1 MRRYKMRKQLTIA
14 LAGNPNSG
22 KTTIFNNLTGARQHV
37 GNWPGVTV
45 ERKEGKCKYNGYEI
59 KVIDLPGTYSLTA
72 YSMEEVVARDYVIKE
87 KPDVVVDIVDAS
99 NLQRN
104 LYLTTQFKELGA
116 KVVIALNMSDL
127 AERNGVNIDVKMMSQ
142 LLGAPVVPTV
152 GNKNQGT
159 RELLDAVVKTAE
171 NKTGLEEHAIR
182 YGKEIDP
189 ELESIKGI
197 ISRDPKL
204 TREYDPKWLA
214 VKLLEGDSEVIKVVE
229 KSSAWNEGQQA
240 VDKSRDYIQYHIGE
254 DAETLIADQRYG
266 FIAGL
271 TAETVQR
278 PELARLSISDKID
291 KVITNRILGL
301 PIFLLF
307 MYALLKFT
315 FSGSGFMVGWFESF
329 FEWLGGAA
337 AAVIPEGIFQSF
349 IVDGIIGGVGGV
361 LGFFPLVLFLFLGI
375 AILEDSGYMARGA
388 FVMDKIMHAF
398 GLHGKSFLPL
408 LIGMGCTVPALMASR
423 TLESRKDRLITML
436 VNGFIICGAKV
447 PIYALFIGAFFFK
460 SGAAVFFLFYVIG
473 IAFAV
478 IMAKLFRVFLLPG
491 EAAPFVMELP
501 PYRVPTI
508 KGILIHMWERGWM
521 YLRKAG
527 TIIVAV
533 AVLIW
538 IGFTF
543 PQEPK
548 YSRDYEAMT
557 AQIEESF
564 AQQIAPIATGFGAK
578 LDKIKENEV
587 LAKFM
592 EVDSKFSAAVEE
604 VEEGSEEYAA
614 LEKEREVAFEKLNER
629 YPEKAHL
636 YTQYSALTS
645 AKDEQLAEI
654 ENAMAAE
661 QMEKSYAGRVGHAIA
676 PFFKPLG
683 FDWRSSIALL
693 AGFAAKEVV
702 VATYGTLY
710 SMGETDPE
718 EAAPLREAIQKDP
731 FWSPLK
737 ALTFMIFCLL
747 YIPCFVATVVFHKEA
762 GSWRWTG
769 FLVLYTTVSAWVA
782 SFIVYQGGMLLGL
795 G

>member
-1 MRRYKMRKQLTIA
+1 MAKKLKIA

-22 KTTIFNNLTGARQHV
+22 KTSIFNNLTGARQHV

-45 ERKEGKCKYNGYEI
+45 EKKEGTCKYNGYEI

-72 YSMEEVVARDYVIKE
+72 YSIEELVARDFVIKE
-87 KPDVVVDIVDAS
+87 KPDVVIDIVDAS
-99 NLQRN
+99 NLKRN

-127 AERNGVNIDVKMMSQ
+127 AEKSGVNIDVKMMSQ
-142 LLGAPVVPTV
+142 LLGARVVPTV
-152 GNKNQGT
+152 GNKNQGMK
-159 RELLDAVVKTAE
+159 ELLEAVVKTAE
-171 NKTGLEEHAIR
+171 DKTGLEEHPIV
-182 YGKEIDP
+182 YGKEVDP
-189 ELESIKGI
+189 EVERIQDI
-197 ISRDPKL
+197 ISKDPNL
-204 TREYDPKWLA
+204 RNQYNPKWLA
-214 VKLLEGDSEVIKVVE
+214 IKLLEGDSEVIKVIE
-229 KSSAWNEGQQA
+229 KSPVCNEIQQA
-240 VDKSRDYIQYHIGE
+240 ANMSKNYIQYHIGE

-271 TAETVQR
+271 TAEAVQK
-278 PELARLSISDKID
+278 PELERLSFSDKID
-291 KVITNRILGL
+291 KVITNRVLGL

-315 FSGSGFMVGWFESF
+315 FSGSEFMVGWFEGF

-388 FVMDKIMHAF
+388 FVMDKIMHTF
-398 GLHGKSFLPL
+398 GLHGKSFIPL
-408 LIGMGCTVPALMASR
+408 LIGMGCTVPALMATR

-460 SGAAVFFLFYVIG
+460 SGATVFFLFYLIG
-473 IAFAV
+473 IAFAML
-478 IMAKLFRVFLLPG
+478 MAKLFRVFLLPG

-527 TIIVAV
+527 TIIVVV
-533 AVLIW
+533 AVIIW

-548 YSRDYEAMT
+548 YSKDYEAMT
-557 AQIEESF
+557 TQIGGTY
-564 AQQIAPIATGFGAK
+564 AQQLTPIAVGFGTEV
-578 LDKIKENEV
+578 DKIADNEIF
-587 LAKFM
+587 AKFA
-592 EVDSKFSAAVEE
+592 EVDSNFSVALEKGE
-604 VEEGSEEYAA
+604 LEEGSEEYAA
-614 LEKEREVAFEKLNER
+614 LEKERNVSFEKLKET
-629 YPEKAHL
+629 YPEQASL
-636 YTQYSALTS
+636 YAQYNALIS

-661 QMEKSYAGRVGHAIA
+661 QMEKSYAGRVGRAIA

-718 EAAPLREAIQKDP
+718 EAASLREAIQKDP
-731 FWSPLK
+731 LWTPLK
-737 ALTFMIFCLL
+737 ALTFMIFCLI
-747 YIPCFVATVVFHKEA
+747 YVPCFVATVVFHKES
-762 GSWRWTG
+762 GSWKWTG
-769 FLVLYTTVSAWVA
+769 FMVLYTTVLAWSA
-782 SFIVYQGGMLLGL
+782 SFIVYQGGMLLGF

>member
-1 MRRYKMRKQLTIA
+1 
-14 LAGNPNSG
+14 
-22 KTTIFNNLTGARQHV
+22 
-37 GNWPGVTV
+37 
-45 ERKEGKCKYNGYEI
+45 
-59 KVIDLPGTYSLTA
+59 
-72 YSMEEVVARDYVIKE
+72 
-87 KPDVVVDIVDAS
+87 
-99 NLQRN
+99 
-104 LYLTTQFKELGA
+104 
-116 KVVIALNMSDL
+116 
-127 AERNGVNIDVKMMSQ
+127 VN
-142 LLGAPVVPTV
+142 
-152 GNKNQGT
+152 
-159 RELLDAVVKTAE
+159 
-171 NKTGLEEHAIR
+171 
-182 YGKEIDP
+182 
-189 ELESIKGI
+189 
-197 ISRDPKL
+197 
-204 TREYDPKWLA
+204 
-214 VKLLEGDSEVIKVVE
+214 
-229 KSSAWNEGQQA
+229 
-240 VDKSRDYIQYHIGE
+240 KSRDYIQYHIGE

-271 TAETVQR
+271 IAETVQR
-278 PELARLSISDKID
+278 PELERLSISDKID

-315 FSGSGFMVGWFESF
+315 FSGSEFMVGWFEGF

-337 AAVIPEGIFQSF
+337 TSVIPEGIFQSF

-408 LIGMGCTVPALMASR
+408 LIGMGCTVPAYMASR
-423 TLESRKDRLITML
+423 TLESKKDRLITML
-436 VNGFIICGAKV
+436 VNGFIICGAKI
-447 PIYALFIGAFFFK
+447 PIYALFIGAFFLK
-460 SGAAVFFLFYVIG
+460 SGATIFFLFYLIG
-473 IAFAV
+473 IAIAV
-478 IMAKLFRVFLLPG
+478 IMAKLFRIFLLPG

-508 KGILIHMWERGWM
+508 KGILIHMWEKGWI

-533 AVLIW
+533 AVIIW
-538 IGFTF
+538 LGFSF

-557 AQIEESF
+557 SQIEESY
-564 AQQIAPIATGFGAK
+564 AQQIAPVAAGFGSEINN
-578 LDKIKENEV
+578 IKENGV
-587 LAKFM
+587 FAKFM
-592 EVDSKFSAAVEE
+592 EVDFKFSAALQEL
-604 VEEGSEEYAA
+604 EEGSEEYTG
-614 LEKEREVAFEKLNER
+614 LEKKREISFGELRER
-629 YPEKAHL
+629 YPEKARL
-636 YTQYSALTS
+636 YTQYSALNS
-645 AKDEQLAEI
+645 AKDEQLAAI

-718 EAAPLREAIQKDP
+718 ETAPLREAIQDDP
-731 FWSPLK
+731 LWTPLK
-737 ALTFMIFCLL
+737 AISFMIFCLL
-747 YIPCFVATVVFHKEA
+747 YIPCFVATVVFYKEA
-762 GSWRWTG
+762 GSWKWTG
-769 FLVLYTTVSAWVA
+769 FMVLYTTVLAWVA

>member
-1 MRRYKMRKQLTIA
+1 MAKKLTIA

-22 KTTIFNNLTGARQHV
+22 KTSIFNNLTGARQHV

-45 ERKEGKCKYNGYEI
+45 EKKEGTCKYNGYEI

-72 YSMEEVVARDYVIKE
+72 YSIEELVARDFVIKE

-99 NLQRN
+99 NLKRN

-127 AERNGVNIDVKMMSQ
+127 AEKNGVDIDVKMMSQ
-142 LLGAPVVPTV
+142 LLGARVVPTV
-152 GNKNQGT
+152 GNKNQGMK
-159 RELLDAVVKTAE
+159 ELLEAVVKTAE
-171 NKTGLEEHAIR
+171 DKTGLEEHPIV
-182 YGKEIDP
+182 YGKEVNP
-189 ELESIKGI
+189 EVEKIQDI
-197 ISRDPKL
+197 ISKDPNL
-204 TREYDPKWLA
+204 HNQYNPKWLA
-214 VKLLEGDSEVIKVVE
+214 IKLLEGDSEVIKVIE
-229 KSSAWNEGQQA
+229 KSPVCNEIQQA
-240 VDKSRDYIQYHIGE
+240 ANKSKDYIQYHIGE

-271 TAETVQR
+271 TAEAVQK
-278 PELARLSISDKID
+278 PELERLSFSDKID
-291 KVITNRILGL
+291 KVITNRVLGL

-315 FSGSGFMVGWFESF
+315 FSGSEFMVGWFEGF
-329 FEWLGGAA
+329 FEWLGGVA

-388 FVMDKIMHAF
+388 FVMDKIMHTF
-398 GLHGKSFLPL
+398 GLHGKSFIPL

-460 SGAAVFFLFYVIG
+460 SGATVFFLFYLIG
-473 IAFAV
+473 IAFAML
-478 IMAKLFRVFLLPG
+478 MAKLFRVFLLPG

-527 TIIVAV
+527 TVILLVAV
-533 AVLIW
+533 IIW
-538 IGFTF
+538 LGFTF

-548 YSRDYEAMT
+548 YSKDYEAMT
-557 AQIEESF
+557 TQIEESYV
-564 AQQIAPIATGFGAK
+564 QQVALIATGFGTAVN
-578 LDKIKENEV
+578 KIEENEIF
-587 LAKFM
+587 AKFA
-592 EVDSKFSAAVEE
+592 EVESQFSAAIEE
-604 VEEGSEEYAA
+604 VGLEEGSDGYST
-614 LEKEREVAFEKLNER
+614 LEKEKNKSFETLQET
-629 YPEKAHL
+629 YPQQASH
-636 YTQYSALTS
+636 YAQYRALTS
-645 AKDEQLAEI
+645 AKDEQLAAI

-718 EAAPLREAIQKDP
+718 ASEPLREAIQNDP
-731 FWSPLK
+731 LWTPLK
-737 ALTFMIFCLL
+737 AISFMIFCLL
-747 YIPCFVATVVFHKEA
+747 YIPCFVATVVFYKEA
-762 GSWRWTG
+762 GSWKWTG
-769 FLVLYTTVSAWVA
+769 FMVLYTTVLAWVA

>member
-1 MRRYKMRKQLTIA
+1 MAKSLKIA

-22 KTTIFNNLTGARQHV
+22 KTSIFNNLTGARQHV

-45 ERKEGKCKYNGYEI
+45 EKKEGFCKYNGYEI
-59 KVIDLPGTYSLTA
+59 TVIDLPGTYSLTA
-72 YSMEEVVARDYVIKE
+72 YSIEELVARDFIIKE

-104 LYLTTQFKELGA
+104 LYLTTQFKELSA
-116 KVVIALNMSDL
+116 KVVIALNMSDV
-127 AERNGVNIDVKMMSQ
+127 AEKNGINIDAKNMSQ
-142 LLGAPVVPTV
+142 LLGAAVIPTV
-152 GNKNQGT
+152 GHKNRGMK
-159 RELLDAVVKTAE
+159 ELLEAVVNTAE
-171 NKTGLEEHAIR
+171 NKTGLEEHPIW
-182 YGKEIDP
+182 YGKEVDP
-189 ELESIKGI
+189 EVEKIQRI
-197 ISRDPKL
+197 ISKDSNL
-204 TREYDPKWLA
+204 VNQYSPKWLA
-214 VKLLEGDSEVIKVVE
+214 IKLLEGDSEVIKAVE
-229 KSSAWNEGQQA
+229 KSPVWNKIQHA
-240 VDKSRDYIQYHIGE
+240 VHKSRDYIHYHIGE

-271 TAETVQR
+271 TAAAVQR
-278 PELARLSISDKID
+278 PEVERVSISDKID
-291 KVITNRILGL
+291 TVITNRVLGL
-301 PIFLLF
+301 PIFLLI

-315 FSGSGFMVGWFESF
+315 FSGSEFMVGWFESF
-329 FEWLGGAA
+329 FGWLGDAA

-375 AILEDSGYMARGA
+375 ALLEDSGYMARGA

-436 VNGFIICGAKV
+436 VNGFIICGAKI

-460 SGAAVFFLFYVIG
+460 SGATIFFLFYLIG
-473 IAFAV
+473 AAFAV
-478 IMAKLFRVFLLPG
+478 LMAKFFRVFLLPG
-491 EAAPFVMELP
+491 EVAPFVMELP

-533 AVLIW
+533 AVIIW
-538 IGFTF
+538 FGFTF
-543 PQEPK
+543 PQEPQ
-548 YSRDYEAMT
+548 YSKDYEAMT
-557 AQIEESF
+557 AQIEKNY
-564 AQQIAPIATGFGAK
+564 AQQEALIATGFGTAVN
-578 LDKIKENEV
+578 KIEENEIF
-587 LAKFM
+587 AKFA
-592 EVDSKFSAAVEE
+592 EVDSRFSAAI
-604 VEEGSEEYAA
+604 EEGKLEEGNEGYAA
-614 LEKEREVAFEKLNER
+614 LEKEKNKSFETLQET
-629 YPEKAHL
+629 YPQQARL
-636 YTQYSALTS
+636 YAQYRALTP
-645 AKDEQLAEI
+645 AKDEQLAAI

-718 EAAPLREAIQKDP
+718 ETAPLREAIQNDL
-731 FWSPLK
+731 FWTPLK
-737 ALTFMIFCLL
+737 AISFMIFCLL

-762 GSWRWTG
+762 GSWKWTG
-769 FLVLYTTVSAWVA
+769 FMVLYTTVLAWVA

>member
-1 MRRYKMRKQLTIA
+1 MAKKLKIA

-22 KTTIFNNLTGARQHV
+22 KTSIFNNLTGARQHV

-45 ERKEGKCKYNGYEI
+45 EKKEGICKYNGYEVT
-59 KVIDLPGTYSLTA
+59 VIDLPGTYSLTA
-72 YSMEEVVARDYVIKE
+72 YSIEELVARDFVIKE
-87 KPDVVVDIVDAS
+87 KPDVVVDIIDAS
-99 NLQRN
+99 NLERN

-116 KVVIALNMSDL
+116 KVVIALNMTDV
-127 AERNGVNIDVKMMSQ
+127 AEKNGINIDAKNMSQ
-142 LLGAPVVPTV
+142 LLGAAVIPTV
-152 GNKNQGT
+152 GHKNRGMK
-159 RELLDAVVKTAE
+159 ELLEAVVNTAE
-171 NKTGLEEHAIR
+171 NKTGLEEHPIA
-182 YGKEIDP
+182 YGKEINP
-189 ELESIKGI
+189 EVEKIQRILSKDANLVSQY
-197 ISRDPKL
+197 SR
-204 TREYDPKWLA
+204 KWLA
-214 VKLLEGDSEVIKVVE
+214 LKLLEGDSEVIKVAERSPV
-229 KSSAWNEGQQA
+229 WNEIQQ
-240 VDKSRDYIQYHIGE
+240 VVNKSRDYIHYHIGE

-266 FIAGL
+266 FITGL

-278 PELARLSISDKID
+278 PKVERLSISDKID
-291 KVITNRILGL
+291 TVITNRVLGL
-301 PIFLLF
+301 PIFLLI

-315 FSGSGFMVGWFESF
+315 FSGSEFMVGWFEGF

-375 AILEDSGYMARGA
+375 ALLEDSGYMARGA

-447 PIYALFIGAFFFK
+447 PIYALFIGAFFLK
-460 SGAAVFFLFYVIG
+460 SGATIFFLFYLIG
-473 IAFAV
+473 IAFAML
-478 IMAKLFRVFLLPG
+478 MARLFRIFLLPG
-491 EAAPFVMELP
+491 EVAPFVMELP

-508 KGILIHMWERGWM
+508 KGILIHMWEKGWM

-533 AVLIW
+533 AIIIW
-538 IGFTF
+538 FGFTF
-543 PQEPK
+543 PQEPQ
-548 YSRDYEAMT
+548 YSKNYKAVT
-557 AQIEESF
+557 VQIEENYV
-564 AQQIAPIATGFGAK
+564 QQVALIATGFGTAVN
-578 LDKIKENEV
+578 KIEENEIF
-587 LAKFM
+587 AKFT
-592 EVDSKFSAAVEE
+592 EVDSRFSAAIEE
-604 VEEGSEEYAA
+604 GGLEEGSKIYSA
-614 LEKEREVAFEKLNER
+614 LEKERNKSIEKLNET
-629 YPEKAHL
+629 YPQQARL
-636 YTQYSALTS
+636 YVQYRALTP
-645 AKDEQLAEI
+645 AKDEQLVAI

-718 EAAPLREAIQKDP
+718 EAAPLREAIQNDP
-731 FWSPLK
+731 SWTPLK
-737 ALTFMIFCLL
+737 AISFMIFCLL
-747 YIPCFVATVVFHKEA
+747 YIPCFVATVVFYKES
-762 GSWRWTG
+762 GSLKWTG
-769 FLVLYTTVSAWVA
+769 FMVLYTTVLAWVA

>member
-1 MRRYKMRKQLTIA
+1 MRKQLTIA

-22 KTTIFNNLTGARQHV
+22 KTSIFNNLTGARQHV

-45 ERKEGKCKYNGYEI
+45 EKKEGTCKHNGYDI
-59 KVIDLPGTYSLTA
+59 KVVDLPGTYSLTA
-72 YSMEEVVARDYVIKE
+72 YSMEEVVARDFVIKE

-116 KVVIALNMSDL
+116 KVVIALNMSDV
-127 AERNGVNIDVKMMSQ
+127 AEKSGLNIDVKMMSQ

-152 GNKNQGT
+152 GNKNQGMKD
-159 RELLDAVVKTAE
+159 LLDAVVKTGE
-171 NKTGLEEHAIR
+171 NKNRFGGHPIG
-182 YGKEIDP
+182 YGKEVDP
-189 ELESIKGI
+189 EIEKIQRI
-197 ISRDPKL
+197 ISEDSNLVSK
-204 TREYDPKWLA
+204 YSPKWLA
-214 VKLLEGDSEVIKVVE
+214 VKLLEGDSEVIKVAEASPVWQE
-229 KSSAWNEGQQA
+229 TQLA
-240 VDKSRDYIQYHIGE
+240 VRKCQNYIKGHIGE

-278 PELARLSISDKID
+278 PELERLSISDKID
-291 KVITNRILGL
+291 KVITNRVLGL

-315 FSGSGFMVGWFESF
+315 FSGSEFMVGWFEGF

-337 AAVIPEGIFQSF
+337 AAVIPVGIFQSF

-375 AILEDSGYMARGA
+375 AILEDSGYIARGA

-460 SGAAVFFLFYVIG
+460 SGATVFFLFYVIG

-478 IMAKLFRVFLLPG
+478 VMAKLFRVFLLPG

-557 AQIEESF
+557 VQIEENYTH
-564 AQQIAPIATGFGAK
+564 QVAPIAAGFGTEVERIEESEVFIK
-578 LDKIKENEV
+578 FLD
-587 LAKFM
+587 
-592 EVDSKFSAAVEE
+592 VDTNFSAAVGEAELEE
-604 VEEGSEEYAA
+604 DSEEYAA
-614 LEKEREVAFEKLNER
+614 LEKEREVSFEKLKEI
-629 YPEKAHL
+629 YPEQAGF
-636 YTQYSALTS
+636 YAQYKTLTS

-661 QMEKSYAGRVGHAIA
+661 QMERSYAGRVGHAIA

-718 EAAPLREAIQKDP
+718 AAGPLRQAIQKDP
-731 FWSPLK
+731 LWTPLK

-762 GSWRWTG
+762 GSWGWTG
-769 FLVLYTTVSAWVA
+769 FMVLYTTALAWVA

>member
-1 MRRYKMRKQLTIA
+1 MAKHLTIA
-14 LAGNPNSG
+14 LSGNPNSG

-45 ERKEGKCKYNGYEI
+45 EKKEGTCKYNGYEI

-72 YSMEEVVARDYVIKE
+72 YSIEEVVARDFIIKE

-116 KVVIALNMSDL
+116 KVIIALNMSDL
-127 AERNGVNIDVKMMSQ
+127 AKKNGVNIDVQKMSQ
-142 LLGAPVVPTV
+142 LLGSPVIPTV

-159 RELLDAVVKTAE
+159 KELLEAAIKTAE
-171 NKTGLEEHAIR
+171 DKIGLDERPIT

-189 ELESIKGI
+189 EIEKTQTNITK
-197 ISRDPKL
+197 DPNL
-204 TREYDPKWLA
+204 TSQYSPSWLA
-214 VKLLEGDSEVIKVVE
+214 IKLMEDDSEVIKVVE
-229 KSSAWNEGQQA
+229 ASSVWQETESAVRKSQN
-240 VDKSRDYIQYHIGE
+240 YIKGHIGE
-254 DAETLIADQRYG
+254 DAITLIADQRYG

-278 PELARLSISDKID
+278 PELERLSISDKID

-315 FSGSGFMVGWFESF
+315 FSGSEFMVGWFESF

-337 AAVIPEGIFQSF
+337 ATLIPEGIFQSF

-375 AILEDSGYMARGA
+375 AIIEDSGYMARGA

-460 SGAAVFFLFYVIG
+460 SGATVFFLFYVIG

-478 IMAKLFRVFLLPG
+478 LIAKLFRVFLLPG
-491 EAAPFVMELP
+491 ESAPFVMELP
-501 PYRVPTI
+501 PYRLPTI
-508 KGILIHMWERGWM
+508 KGLLIHMWERGWM

-527 TIIVAV
+527 TVILLVAII
-533 AVLIW
+533 IW
-538 IGFTF
+538 FGFTF

-548 YSRDYEAMT
+548 YSKDYNTT
-557 AQIEESF
+557 AS
-564 AQQIAPIATGFGAK
+564 
-578 LDKIKENEV
+578 
-587 LAKFM
+587 
-592 EVDSKFSAAVEE
+592 
-604 VEEGSEEYAA
+604 
-614 LEKEREVAFEKLNER
+614 
-629 YPEKAHL
+629 
-636 YTQYSALTS
+636 
-645 AKDEQLAEI
+645 
-654 ENAMAAE
+654 E
-661 QMEKSYAGRVGHAIA
+661 QMEKSYAGRLGHTIE

-710 SMGETDPE
+710 SLGETDPE
-718 EAAPLREAIQKDP
+718 EAEPLREAIQKDP
-731 FWSPLK
+731 SWTPLK
-737 ALTFMIFCLL
+737 ALSFMIFCLI
-747 YIPCFVATVVFHKEA
+747 YAPCFVATVVFHKEA
-762 GSWRWTG
+762 GSWKWTG
-769 FLVLYTTVSAWVA
+769 FMVLYTTVLAWVA
-782 SFIVYQGGMLLGL
+782 SFVIYQGGMLLGL

>member
-1 MRRYKMRKQLTIA
+1 MAKKLKIA

-22 KTTIFNNLTGARQHV
+22 KTSIFNNLTGARQHV

-45 ERKEGKCKYNGYEI
+45 EKKEGTCKYNGYEI
-59 KVIDLPGTYSLTA
+59 KVIDLPGTYSLTP
-72 YSMEEVVARDYVIKE
+72 YSIEELVARDFVIKE

-99 NLQRN
+99 NLERN

-116 KVVIALNMSDL
+116 NVVIALNMSDV
-127 AERNGVNIDVKMMSQ
+127 AEKNGMNIDAKNMSH
-142 LLGAPVVPTV
+142 LLGAEVIPTI
-152 GNKNQGT
+152 GHKNRGMK
-159 RELLDAVVKTAE
+159 ELLEAVVNTAE
-171 NKTGLEEHAIR
+171 NKTGLEEHPIA
-182 YGKEIDP
+182 YGKEVNP
-189 ELESIKGI
+189 EVEKIQRILSKD
-197 ISRDPKL
+197 SDL
-204 TREYDPKWLA
+204 VSQYSPKWLA
-214 VKLLEGDSEVIKVVE
+214 LKLLEGDSEVIKVAENSPV
-229 KSSAWNEGQQA
+229 WNEIQQA
-240 VDKSRDYIQYHIGE
+240 VNKSRDYIQYHIGE

-271 TAETVQR
+271 IAETVQR
-278 PELARLSISDKID
+278 PEVERVSISDKID
-291 KVITNRILGL
+291 KVITNRLLGL

-315 FSGSGFMVGWFESF
+315 FSGSEFMVGWFEGF

-337 AAVIPEGIFQSF
+337 TSVIPEGIFQSF

-436 VNGFIICGAKV
+436 VNGFIICGAKI

-460 SGAAVFFLFYVIG
+460 SGATIFFLFYLIG
-473 IAFAV
+473 IAFAML
-478 IMAKLFRVFLLPG
+478 MARLFRIFLLPG
-491 EAAPFVMELP
+491 KAAPFVMELS

-533 AVLIW
+533 AIIIW
-538 IGFTF
+538 FGFTF
-543 PQEPK
+543 PQEPQ
-548 YSRDYEAMT
+548 YSKDYEAMVS
-557 AQIEESF
+557 QIEESYS
-564 AQQIAPIATGFGAK
+564 QQIAPIAAGFGTAVN
-578 LDKIKENEV
+578 KIKENEV
-587 LAKFM
+587 FAKFM
-592 EVDSKFSAAVEE
+592 EVDFKFSAALQEL
-604 VEEGSEEYAA
+604 EEGSEEYTG
-614 LEKEREVAFEKLNER
+614 LEKKREISFGELRER
-629 YPEKAHL
+629 YPEKARL
-636 YTQYSALTS
+636 YTQYSALNS
-645 AKDEQLAEI
+645 AKDEQLAAI

-718 EAAPLREAIQKDP
+718 ETAPLREAIQDDP
-731 FWSPLK
+731 LWTPLK
-737 ALTFMIFCLL
+737 AISFMIFCLL
-747 YIPCFVATVVFHKEA
+747 YIPCFVATVVFYKEA
-762 GSWRWTG
+762 GSWKWTG
-769 FLVLYTTVSAWVA
+769 FMVLYTTVLAWVA

>member
-1 MRRYKMRKQLTIA
+1 MAKKMKIA

-22 KTTIFNNLTGARQHV
+22 KTSIFNNLTGARQHV

-45 ERKEGKCKYNGYEI
+45 EKKEGICKYNGYEI

-72 YSMEEVVARDYVIKE
+72 YSIEEVVARDFVIKE
-87 KPDVVVDIVDAS
+87 KPDVVIDIVDAS
-99 NLQRN
+99 NLKRN

-127 AERNGVNIDVKMMSQ
+127 AEKNGVNIDVKIMSQ
-142 LLGAPVVPTV
+142 LLGARVVPTV
-152 GNKNQGT
+152 GNKNQGMK
-159 RELLDAVVKTAE
+159 ELLEAVVKTAE
-171 NKTGLEEHAIR
+171 DKTGLEEHPIV
-182 YGKEIDP
+182 YGKEVDP
-189 ELESIKGI
+189 EVEKIQDI
-197 ISRDPKL
+197 ISKDPNL
-204 TREYDPKWLA
+204 RNQYNPKWLA
-214 VKLLEGDSEVIKVVE
+214 IKLLEGDSEVIKVIE
-229 KSSAWNEGQQA
+229 KSPVCNEIQQA
-240 VDKSRDYIQYHIGE
+240 ANMSKDYIQYHIGE

-271 TAETVQR
+271 TAEAVQK
-278 PELARLSISDKID
+278 PELERLSFSDKID
-291 KVITNRILGL
+291 EVITNRVLGL

-315 FSGSGFMVGWFESF
+315 FSGSEFMVGWFEGF
-329 FEWLGGAA
+329 FEWLGGVA

-361 LGFFPLVLFLFLGI
+361 LGFFPLVVFLFLGI

-388 FVMDKIMHAF
+388 FVMYKIMHTF
-398 GLHGKSFLPL
+398 GLHGKSFIPL

-460 SGAAVFFLFYVIG
+460 SWATVFFLFYLIG
-473 IAFAV
+473 IAFAML
-478 IMAKLFRVFLLPG
+478 MAKLFRVFLLPG

-533 AVLIW
+533 AVIIW
-538 IGFTF
+538 LGFTF

-548 YSRDYEAMT
+548 YSKDYEAMT
-557 AQIEESF
+557 TQIGGTY
-564 AQQIAPIATGFGAK
+564 AQQITPIAVGFGK
-578 LDKIKENEV
+578 EVDKIADNEIF
-587 LAKFM
+587 AKFA
-592 EVDSKFSAAVEE
+592 EVDSNFSVALEKGE
-604 VEEGSEEYAA
+604 LEEGSEEYAA
-614 LEKEREVAFEKLNER
+614 LEKERNVSFEKLKET
-629 YPEKAHL
+629 YPEQAAL
-636 YTQYSALTS
+636 YVQYMALTS
-645 AKDEQLAEI
+645 AKDEQLADI

-718 EAAPLREAIQKDP
+718 EAASLREAIQKDP
-731 FWSPLK
+731 FWTPLK
-737 ALTFMIFCLL
+737 AITFMIFCLL
-747 YIPCFVATVVFHKEA
+747 YIPCFVAMVVFHKEA
-762 GSWRWTG
+762 GSWKWTG
-769 FLVLYTTVSAWVA
+769 FMVLYTTVLAWVV

>member
-1 MRRYKMRKQLTIA
+1 MAKTLKIA

-22 KTTIFNNLTGARQHV
+22 KTSIFNNLTGARQHV

-45 ERKEGKCKYNGYEI
+45 EKKEGTCKYNGYEI

-72 YSMEEVVARDYVIKE
+72 YSIEELVARDFVIKE

-104 LYLTTQFKELGA
+104 LYLTTQIKELGA

-127 AERNGVNIDVKMMSQ
+127 AEKNGVNINVKIMSQ
-142 LLGAPVVPTV
+142 LLGAEVIPTV
-152 GNKNQGT
+152 GHKNRGMK
-159 RELLDAVVKTAE
+159 ELLEAVVNTAE
-171 NKTGLEEHAIR
+171 KKNDFEEHPIA
-182 YGKEIDP
+182 YGKEINP
-189 ELESIKGI
+189 EVEKIQNI
-197 ISRDPKL
+197 ISKDSNL
-204 TREYDPKWLA
+204 VSQYTPKWLA
-214 VKLLEGDSEVIKVVE
+214 IKLLEGDSEVIKVAE
-229 KSSAWNEGQQA
+229 KFSVWNEIQQA
-240 VDKSRDYIQYHIGE
+240 VNESRDYIHYHIGE

-266 FIAGL
+266 FITGL
-271 TAETVQR
+271 TAEAVQR
-278 PELARLSISDKID
+278 PKVERVSISDKID
-291 KVITNRILGL
+291 KVITNRVLGL
-301 PIFLLF
+301 PIFLFF
-307 MYALLKFT
+307 MYSLLKFT
-315 FSGSGFMVGWFESF
+315 FSGSEFMVGWFESF
-329 FEWLGGAA
+329 FEWLGDAA

-436 VNGFIICGAKV
+436 VNGFIICGAKI

-460 SGAAVFFLFYVIG
+460 SGATIFFLFYLIG
-473 IAFAV
+473 IAFAML
-478 IMAKLFRVFLLPG
+478 MARLFRIFLLPG

-508 KGILIHMWERGWM
+508 KGIFIHMWERGWM

-527 TIIVAV
+527 TVILLVAV
-533 AVLIW
+533 IIW
-538 IGFTF
+538 FGFTF
-543 PQEPK
+543 PQEPN
-548 YSRDYEAMT
+548 YSKDYEAIT
-557 AQIEESF
+557 AQIEESYV
-564 AQQIAPIATGFGAK
+564 QQVAPIAADFGTAVN
-578 LDKIKENEV
+578 KIEENEIF
-587 LAKFM
+587 AKFV
-592 EVDSKFSAAVEE
+592 EVESQFSAAIDEGGL
-604 VEEGSEEYAA
+604 EEGSEGYSA
-614 LEKEREVAFEKLNER
+614 LEKEKNKSFETLQET
-629 YPEKAHL
+629 YPQQARL
-636 YTQYSALTS
+636 YAQYRALTS
-645 AKDEQLAEI
+645 EKDEQLAAI

-718 EAAPLREAIQKDP
+718 AAEPLRKAIQNDT
-731 FWSPLK
+731 FWTPLK
-737 ALTFMIFCLL
+737 AISFMIFCLL
-747 YIPCFVATVVFHKEA
+747 YIPCFVATVVFYKEA
-762 GSWRWTG
+762 GSWKWTG
-769 FLVLYTTVSAWVA
+769 FMVLYTTVLAWVA

>member
-1 MRRYKMRKQLTIA
+1 MAKELTIA

-22 KTTIFNNLTGARQHV
+22 KTSIFNNLTGARQHV

-45 ERKEGKCKYNGYEI
+45 EKKEGKCKYNGYSI
-59 KVIDLPGTYSLTA
+59 RVVDLPGTYSLTA
-72 YSMEEVVARDYVIKE
+72 YSIEEVVARDFVIKE
-87 KPDVVVDIVDAS
+87 RPDVVVDIVDAS

-104 LYLTTQFKELGA
+104 LYLTTQLKELGA
-116 KVVIALNMSDL
+116 NVVIALNMSDV
-127 AERNGVNIDVKMMSQ
+127 AEKNKIKIDVTKMSQ
-142 LLGAPVVPTV
+142 LLGATVVTTV
-152 GNKNQGT
+152 GHKNKGMQ
-159 RELLDAVVKTAE
+159 ELLGAVVKTAE
-171 NKTGLEEHAIR
+171 HKTGIEDHRIE
-182 YGKEIDP
+182 YGKEVDP
-189 ELESIKGI
+189 EIEKIQNI
-197 ISRDPKL
+197 ISQDSTLVDHYSPR
-204 TREYDPKWLA
+204 WLA
-214 VKLLEGDSEVIKVVE
+214 IKLLEDDKEVINVLTASPVWE
-229 KSSAWNEGQQA
+229 DIRSAATKSQSHF
-240 VDKSRDYIQYHIGE
+240 KSHMSD

-271 TAETVQR
+271 MAEAVR
-278 PELARLSISDKID
+278 KPKAERLSVSDKID
-291 KVITNRILGL
+291 KVITNRVLGL

-315 FSGSGFMVGWFESF
+315 FSGSEFMVGWFESF
-329 FEWLGGAA
+329 FGWLGTAA
-337 AAVIPEGIFQSF
+337 AAVIPEGIVQSL

-375 AILEDSGYMARGA
+375 AILEDTGYMARGV
-388 FVMDKIMHAF
+388 FVMDRIMHLF

-460 SGAAVFFLFYVIG
+460 SGATVFFLFYVIG

-478 IMAKLFRVFLLPG
+478 LMAKLFRVFLLPG
-491 EAAPFVMELP
+491 DAAPFVMELP

-508 KGILIHMWERGWM
+508 KGVLIHMWERGWM

-527 TIIVAV
+527 TVIVAV
-533 AVLIW
+533 AIIIW
-538 IGFTF
+538 LGFTF

-548 YSRDYEAMT
+548 YSKDYEAMT
-557 AQIEESF
+557 AQIEETY
-564 AQQIAPIATGFGAK
+564 ALQVAPIAAGFGTEA
-578 LDKIKENEV
+578 DQIEENV
-587 LAKFM
+587 LFAEFA
-592 EVDSKFSAAVEE
+592 ETDSHFSAAVEE
-604 VEEGSEEYAA
+604 GALEEESVEYAA
-614 LEKEREVAFEKLNER
+614 LEKEREVSFARLEKR
-629 YPEKAHL
+629 YPLQAGL
-636 YTQYSALTS
+636 YTQYKALTS
-645 AKDEQLAEI
+645 AHDERLSKI
-654 ENAMAAE
+654 KNAMAAE

-676 PFFKPLG
+676 PFFEPLG

-702 VATYGTLY
+702 VSTYGTLY

-718 EAAPLREAIQKDP
+718 ETESLRTTIQKDP
-731 FWSPLK
+731 FWTPLR
-737 ALTFMIFCLL
+737 AFTFMIFCLL

-762 GSWRWTG
+762 GSWKWTG
-769 FLVLYTTVSAWVA
+769 FLVLFTTALAWIVS
-782 SFIVYQGGMLLGL
+782 FLVYQGGMALGL

>member
-1 MRRYKMRKQLTIA
+1 MAKHLTIA
-14 LAGNPNSG
+14 LTGNPNSG

-45 ERKEGKCKYNGYEI
+45 EKKEGTCKYNGYEI

-72 YSMEEVVARDYVIKE
+72 YSIEEVVARDFVIKE

-116 KVVIALNMSDL
+116 KVIIALNMSDL
-127 AERNGVNIDVKMMSQ
+127 AKKNGVNIDVQKMSQ
-142 LLGAPVVPTV
+142 LLGSPVIPTV

-159 RELLDAVVKTAE
+159 KELLEAAIKTAE
-171 NKTGLEEHAIR
+171 DKIGLDEHPIT

-189 ELESIKGI
+189 EIEKIQKI
-197 ISRDPKL
+197 ISKDPNL
-204 TREYDPKWLA
+204 TSQYSPSWLA
-214 VKLLEGDSEVIKVVE
+214 IKLMEDDSEVIKVVE
-229 KSSAWNEGQQA
+229 ASSAWQEIQSA
-240 VDKSRDYIQYHIGE
+240 VSKSQNYILDHIGD
-254 DAETLIADQRYG
+254 DAITLIADQRYG

-278 PELARLSISDKID
+278 PELERLSISDKID

-315 FSGSGFMVGWFESF
+315 FSGSEFMVGWFESF

-337 AAVIPEGIFQSF
+337 ATLIPEGIFQSF

-375 AILEDSGYMARGA
+375 AIIEDSGYMARGA

-460 SGAAVFFLFYVIG
+460 SGATVFFLFYVIG
-473 IAFAV
+473 ITFAV
-478 IMAKLFRVFLLPG
+478 FMAKLFRVFLLPG

-508 KGILIHMWERGWM
+508 KGVLIHMWERGWM

-527 TIIVAV
+527 TVILLVSII
-533 AVLIW
+533 IW
-538 IGFTF
+538 FGFTF

-548 YSRDYEAMT
+548 YLKDY
-557 AQIEESF
+557 
-564 AQQIAPIATGFGAK
+564 
-578 LDKIKENEV
+578 N
-587 LAKFM
+587 
-592 EVDSKFSAAVEE
+592 AVA
-604 VEEGSEEYAA
+604 S
-614 LEKEREVAFEKLNER
+614 
-629 YPEKAHL
+629 
-636 YTQYSALTS
+636 
-645 AKDEQLAEI
+645 
-654 ENAMAAE
+654 E
-661 QMEKSYAGRVGHAIA
+661 QMEKSYAGKVGHAIE

-702 VATYGTLY
+702 VTTYGTLY
-710 SMGETDPE
+710 SLGKTDPE
-718 EAAPLREAIQKDP
+718 KAEPLREAIQKDP
-731 FWSPLK
+731 SWTPLK
-737 ALTFMIFCLL
+737 ALSFMIFCLI
-747 YIPCFVATVVFHKEA
+747 YVPCFVATVVFHKEA
-762 GSWRWTG
+762 GSWKWTG
-769 FLVLYTTVSAWVA
+769 FMVLYTTVLAWVV
-782 SFIVYQGGMLLGL
+782 SFVIYQGGMLLGL

>member
-1 MRRYKMRKQLTIA
+1 MAKKLKIA

-22 KTTIFNNLTGARQHV
+22 KTSIFNNLIGARQHV

-45 ERKEGKCKYNGYEI
+45 EKKEGICKYNGYEI

-72 YSMEEVVARDYVIKE
+72 YSIEEVVARDFVIKE
-87 KPDVVVDIVDAS
+87 KPDVVIDIVDAS

-116 KVVIALNMSDL
+116 KLVIALNMSDL
-127 AERNGVNIDVKMMSQ
+127 AEKNGVNIDVKMMSQ
-142 LLGAPVVPTV
+142 LLGARMVPTV
-152 GNKNQGT
+152 GNKNQGMK
-159 RELLDAVVKTAE
+159 ELLDAVVKAAE
-171 NKTGLEEHAIR
+171 NKTGFEEHPIP
-182 YGKEIDP
+182 YGKEVDP
-189 ELESIKGI
+189 EVEKIQNI
-197 ISRDPKL
+197 ISKDSNLVSKYSA
-204 TREYDPKWLA
+204 EWLA
-214 VKLLEGDSEVIKVVE
+214 IKLLEGDSEIIKVAEASSVCQDI
-229 KSSAWNEGQQA
+229 KSA
-240 VDKSRDYIQYHIGE
+240 VMKSRDYIKGHIGE

-271 TAETVQR
+271 IAEAVQK
-278 PELARLSISDKID
+278 PEVERLSLSDKID
-291 KVITNRILGL
+291 KVITNRVLGL

-307 MYALLKFT
+307 MYSLLKFT
-315 FSGSGFMVGWFESF
+315 FSGSEFMVGWFEGF
-329 FEWLGGAA
+329 FEWLGDVA

-388 FVMDKIMHAF
+388 FVMDKIMHTF
-398 GLHGKSFLPL
+398 GLHGKSFIPL

-460 SGAAVFFLFYVIG
+460 SGATVFFLFYLIG
-473 IAFAV
+473 IAFAML
-478 IMAKLFRVFLLPG
+478 MAKLFRVFLLPG

-533 AVLIW
+533 AVIIW
-538 IGFTF
+538 LGFTF

-548 YSRDYEAMT
+548 YSKDYEAMT
-557 AQIEESF
+557 TQIGGTY
-564 AQQIAPIATGFGAK
+564 AQQLTPIAVGFGTEV
-578 LDKIKENEV
+578 DKIADNEIF
-587 LAKFM
+587 AKFA
-592 EVDSKFSAAVEE
+592 EVDSNFSVALEKGE
-604 VEEGSEEYAA
+604 LEEGSEEYAA
-614 LEKEREVAFEKLNER
+614 LEKERNVSFEKLKET
-629 YPEKAHL
+629 YPEQAVL
-636 YTQYSALTS
+636 YVQYMALTS
-645 AKDEQLAEI
+645 AKDEQLADI

-661 QMEKSYAGRVGHAIA
+661 QMEKSYAGRMGHAIA

-718 EAAPLREAIQKDP
+718 EAEPLREAIQKDP
-731 FWSPLK
+731 LWTPLK
-737 ALTFMIFCLL
+737 ALTFMIFCLI
-747 YIPCFVATVVFHKEA
+747 YVPCFVATVVFHKES
-762 GSWRWTG
+762 GSWKWTG
-769 FLVLYTTVSAWVA
+769 FMVLYTTVLAWAA
-782 SFIVYQGGMLLGL
+782 SFIVYQGGMLLGF

>member
-1 MRRYKMRKQLTIA
+1 MAKKLTIA

-22 KTTIFNNLTGARQHV
+22 KTSIFNNLTGARQHV

-45 ERKEGKCKYNGYEI
+45 EKKEGKCKYNGYEI

-72 YSMEEVVARDYVIKE
+72 YSIEEVVARDFVIKE
-87 KPDVVVDIVDAS
+87 RPDVVVDIVDAS

-127 AERNGVNIDVKMMSQ
+127 AEKNRINIDVKKMSQ
-142 LLGAPVVPTV
+142 LLGAMVVPTV
-152 GNKNQGT
+152 GHKNKGMK
-159 RELLDAVVKTAE
+159 ELLDAVVKTAE
-171 NKTGLEEHAIR
+171 NKTGLEDHPIV
-182 YGKEIDP
+182 YGKEVDP
-189 ELESIKGI
+189 EVEKIQGI
-197 ISRDPKL
+197 ISKDSNLVIQYSPR
-204 TREYDPKWLA
+204 WLA
-214 VKLLEGDSEVIKVVE
+214 IKLLEDDREVIKVLEASPVWQDIRSAVT
-229 KSSAWNEGQQA
+229 KSQNHIKG
-240 VDKSRDYIQYHIGE
+240 HIGD

-271 TAETVQR
+271 TAEAVQK
-278 PELARLSISDKID
+278 PELERLSVSDKID
-291 KVITNRILGL
+291 KVITNRVLGL

-307 MYALLKFT
+307 MYGLLKFT
-315 FSGSGFMVGWFESF
+315 FSGSEFMVGWFESF
-329 FEWLGGAA
+329 FGWLGTAA

-375 AILEDSGYMARGA
+375 AILEDSGYMARGV
-388 FVMDKIMHAF
+388 FVMDRIMHLF

-460 SGAAVFFLFYVIG
+460 SGATVFFLFYIIG

-478 IMAKLFRVFLLPG
+478 LMAKLFRVFLLPG

-508 KGILIHMWERGWM
+508 KGLLIHMWERGWM

-527 TIIVAV
+527 TVIVAV
-533 AVLIW
+533 AIIIW
-538 IGFTF
+538 LGFTF
-543 PQEPK
+543 PQEPE
-548 YSRDYEAMT
+548 YSKDYEAMT
-557 AQIEESF
+557 AQIEKTY
-564 AQQIAPIATGFGAK
+564 ALQVAPIAAGFGTGA
-578 LDKIKENEV
+578 DKIEENKIF
-587 LAKFM
+587 AKFAG
-592 EVDSKFSAAVEE
+592 VDSHFSAS
-604 VEEGSEEYAA
+604 VEEGELEYAA
-614 LEKEREVAFEKLNER
+614 LEKEREVSFAKFKKP
-629 YPEKAHL
+629 YPLQAGL
-636 YTQYSALTS
+636 YTQHKALTS

-718 EAAPLREAIQKDP
+718 EVKPLREAIQKDP
-731 FWSPLK
+731 SWTPLR
-737 ALTFMIFCLL
+737 AFTFMIFCLL

-762 GSWRWTG
+762 GSWKWTG
-769 FLVLYTTVSAWVA
+769 FLILYTTALAWVV
-782 SFIVYQGGMLLGL
+782 SFIVYQGGMALGL

>member
-1 MRRYKMRKQLTIA
+1 MAKTLKIA

-22 KTTIFNNLTGARQHV
+22 KTSIFNNLTGARQHV

-45 ERKEGKCKYNGYEI
+45 EKKEGTCKYNGYEI
-59 KVIDLPGTYSLTA
+59 TVIDLPGTYSLTA
-72 YSMEEVVARDYVIKE
+72 YSIEELVARDFVIKE

-99 NLQRN
+99 NLERN

-116 KVVIALNMSDL
+116 KVVIALNMSDV
-127 AERNGVNIDVKMMSQ
+127 AEKNGMNIDAKNMSH
-142 LLGAPVVPTV
+142 LLGAAVIPTV
-152 GNKNQGT
+152 GHKNRGMK
-159 RELLDAVVKTAE
+159 ELLEAVVNTAE
-171 NKTGLEEHAIR
+171 NKTGLEEHPIA
-182 YGKEIDP
+182 YGKEVNP
-189 ELESIKGI
+189 EVEKIQRILSKD
-197 ISRDPKL
+197 SNL
-204 TREYDPKWLA
+204 VSQYSPKWFAL
-214 VKLLEGDSEVIKVVE
+214 KLLEGDSEVIKVAENSPV
-229 KSSAWNEGQQA
+229 WNEIQH
-240 VDKSRDYIQYHIGE
+240 VVNKSRDYLHYHIGE

-266 FIAGL
+266 FIRGL
-271 TAETVQR
+271 AAETVQR
-278 PELARLSISDKID
+278 PELERLSLSDKID
-291 KVITNRILGL
+291 KVITNRLLGL

-315 FSGSGFMVGWFESF
+315 FSGSGFMVGWFEGF

-375 AILEDSGYMARGA
+375 ALLEDSGYMARGA

-436 VNGFIICGAKV
+436 VNGFIICGAKI

-460 SGAAVFFLFYVIG
+460 SGATVFFLFYLIG
-473 IAFAV
+473 IAFAML
-478 IMAKLFRVFLLPG
+478 MARLFRIFLLPG
-491 EAAPFVMELP
+491 EVAPFVMELP

-508 KGILIHMWERGWM
+508 KGILIHMWEKGWM

-527 TIIVAV
+527 TVILLVAV
-533 AVLIW
+533 IIW
-538 IGFTF
+538 LGFTF
-543 PQEPK
+543 PQEPQ
-548 YSRDYEAMT
+548 YSKDYEAMT
-557 AQIEESF
+557 AQIEENF
-564 AQQIAPIATGFGAK
+564 AQQVALITTGFGTAVNE
-578 LDKIKENEV
+578 IEENEIF
-587 LAKFM
+587 AKFA
-592 EVDSKFSAAVEE
+592 EVDSQFSAAIEE
-604 VEEGSEEYAA
+604 GGLEEGSKIYFA
-614 LEKEREVAFEKLNER
+614 LEKGKNKSFATLQET
-629 YPEKAHL
+629 YPQQARL
-636 YTQYSALTS
+636 YVQYRALTP
-645 AKDEQLAEI
+645 AKDEQLVAI

-710 SMGETDPE
+710 SMGETDL
-718 EAAPLREAIQKDP
+718 EAAEPLREAIQNDP
-731 FWSPLK
+731 SWTPLK
-737 ALTFMIFCLL
+737 AISFMIFCLL

-762 GSWRWTG
+762 GSWKWTG
-769 FLVLYTTVSAWVA
+769 FMVLYTTVLAWVA

>member
-1 MRRYKMRKQLTIA
+1 MAKKLKIA

-22 KTTIFNNLTGARQHV
+22 KTSIFNNLTGARQHV

-45 ERKEGKCKYNGYEI
+45 EKKEGTCKYNGYEI

-72 YSMEEVVARDYVIKE
+72 YSLEELVARDFVIKE
-87 KPDVVVDIVDAS
+87 KPDVVIDIVDAS
-99 NLQRN
+99 NLKRN

-127 AERNGVNIDVKMMSQ
+127 AKKSGLNIDVKMMSQ
-142 LLGAPVVPTV
+142 LLGARVVPTV
-152 GNKNQGT
+152 GNKNQGMK
-159 RELLDAVVKTAE
+159 ELLEAVVKTAE
-171 NKTGLEEHAIR
+171 DKTGLEEHPIV
-182 YGKEIDP
+182 YGKEVDP
-189 ELESIKGI
+189 EVEKIQDI
-197 ISRDPKL
+197 ISKDPNL
-204 TREYDPKWLA
+204 RSQYNPKWLA
-214 VKLLEGDSEVIKVVE
+214 IKLLEGDSEVIKVIE
-229 KSSAWNEGQQA
+229 KSPVCNEIQQA
-240 VDKSRDYIQYHIGE
+240 ANMSKNYIQYHIGE

-271 TAETVQR
+271 TAEAVQK
-278 PELARLSISDKID
+278 PELEKLSFSDKID
-291 KVITNRILGL
+291 KVITNRVSGL

-315 FSGSGFMVGWFESF
+315 FSGSEFMVGWSEGF
-329 FEWLGGAA
+329 FEWLSGVAT
-337 AAVIPEGIFQSF
+337 AVIPEGLFQSF

-388 FVMDKIMHAF
+388 FVMDKIMHTF
-398 GLHGKSFLPL
+398 GLHGKSFIPL

-460 SGAAVFFLFYVIG
+460 SGATVFFLFYLIG
-473 IAFAV
+473 IAFAML
-478 IMAKLFRVFLLPG
+478 MAKLFRVFLLPG

-533 AVLIW
+533 AVIIW

-548 YSRDYEAMT
+548 YSKDYEAVT
-557 AQIEESF
+557 AQIEENY
-564 AQQIAPIATGFGAK
+564 AHQVALIATGFVTEA
-578 LDKIKENEV
+578 DKIGESEI
-587 LAKFM
+587 LEKFA
-592 EVDSKFSAAVEE
+592 EVDSNFSVALEKGE
-604 VEEGSEEYAA
+604 LEEGSEEYAA
-614 LEKEREVAFEKLNER
+614 LEKERNVSFEKLKET
-629 YPEKAHL
+629 YPEQAVL
-636 YTQYSALTS
+636 YVQYMALTS
-645 AKDEQLAEI
+645 AKDEQLADI

-718 EAAPLREAIQKDP
+718 EAASLREAIQKDP
-731 FWSPLK
+731 LWTPLK
-737 ALTFMIFCLL
+737 ALTFMIFCLI
-747 YIPCFVATVVFHKEA
+747 YVPCFVATVVFHKES
-762 GSWRWTG
+762 GSWKWTG
-769 FLVLYTTVSAWVA
+769 FMVLYTTVLAWSA
-782 SFIVYQGGMLLGL
+782 SFIVYQGGMLLGF

>member
-1 MRRYKMRKQLTIA
+1 MAKKLKIA

-22 KTTIFNNLTGARQHV
+22 KTSIFNNLTGARQHV

-45 ERKEGKCKYNGYEI
+45 EKKEGTCKYNGYEI
-59 KVIDLPGTYSLTA
+59 NVIDLPGTYSLTA
-72 YSMEEVVARDYVIKE
+72 YSIEELVARDFIIKE

-99 NLQRN
+99 NLERN

-116 KVVIALNMSDL
+116 NVVIALNMSDV
-127 AERNGVNIDVKMMSQ
+127 AEKNGMNIDAKNMSQ
-142 LLGAPVVPTV
+142 LLGAEVIPTV
-152 GNKNQGT
+152 GHKNRGLK
-159 RELLDAVVKTAE
+159 ELLDAVINTAE
-171 NKTGLEEHAIR
+171 NKTGLEEHPIA
-182 YGKEIDP
+182 YGKEVNP
-189 ELESIKGI
+189 EVEKIQRILSKD
-197 ISRDPKL
+197 SSL
-204 TREYDPKWLA
+204 VSQYSPKWLA
-214 VKLLEGDSEVIKVVE
+214 LKLLEGDSEVIKVAE
-229 KSSAWNEGQQA
+229 NSSVWNEIQQ
-240 VDKSRDYIQYHIGE
+240 VVNKSRDYIQYHIGE

-266 FIAGL
+266 FIRGL
-271 TAETVQR
+271 AAETVQR
-278 PELARLSISDKID
+278 PELERLSLSDKID
-291 KVITNRILGL
+291 KVITNRLLGL

-315 FSGSGFMVGWFESF
+315 FSGSGFMVGWFEGF

-436 VNGFIICGAKV
+436 VNGFIICAAKV

-460 SGAAVFFLFYVIG
+460 SGATIFFLFYIIG
-473 IAFAV
+473 VAV
-478 IMAKLFRVFLLPG
+478 AVLMARLFRIFLLPG
-491 EAAPFVMELP
+491 KAAPFVMELP

-533 AVLIW
+533 AIIIW

-548 YSRDYEAMT
+548 YSRDYEAM
-557 AQIEESF
+557 ASQIEESY
-564 AQQIAPIATGFGAK
+564 AQQIAPIAAGFGTA
-578 LDKIKENEV
+578 DNKIKENEAF
-587 LAKFM
+587 AKFM
-592 EVDSKFSAAVEE
+592 EVDSKFSAALQG
-604 VEEGSEEYAA
+604 VEEGSEEYTG
-614 LEKEREVAFEKLNER
+614 LEKKRKISFGELRER
-629 YPEKAHL
+629 YPEKAQL
-636 YTQYSALTS
+636 YTQYLALTS
-645 AKDEQLAEI
+645 AKDEQLAAI

-661 QMEKSYAGRVGHAIA
+661 HMEKSYAGRVGHSIA

-702 VATYGTLY
+702 VTTYGTLY

-718 EAAPLREAIQKDP
+718 EAAPLREAIQNDP
-731 FWSPLK
+731 FWTPLK
-737 ALTFMIFCLL
+737 AISFMIFCLL

-762 GSWRWTG
+762 GSWKWTG
-769 FLVLYTTVSAWVA
+769 FMVLYTTVLAWVA